1 MGTGLNKENDIKEST
16 LQNMRIDL
24 KWGDLDQIRV
34 LGRNPKGKKMTL
46 KAFEALNM
54 GLGKSLVCMQ
64 NNIPVLVSAPTLLS
78 LSEQLRITQ
87 GGSRRK
93 PLARWPVA
101 QGN

>member
-1 MGTGLNKENDIKEST
+1 
-16 LQNMRIDL
+16 
-24 KWGDLDQIRV
+24 
-34 LGRNPKGKKMTL
+34 MTL

-93 PLARWPVA
+93 PLARRPVA
-101 QGN
+101 QGNNTLHLHIHLALLGAETAGSRPLKNQSVCPAQ